1 MPTSNT
7 PQSSHQHGVSDITS
21 TRKKRSANTPPTG
34 PARFVNASAAQTLAE
49 TIYQH
54 LYRDITAM
62 RLLPGTPISEQDIAN
77 ARGVSRTPVREAI
90 LRLARERLV
99 EVVPKSGSYVARIP
113 LSSLPESM
121 VARSALEAVTVKA
134 ATERATPSQLLSL
147 KVLLAQQREAIAAKN
162 IEVFFHSDESF
173 HAMIAEVAGYPG
185 IWQIIQQL
193 KIQVDRYRW
202 LTVSLETIMEQALQD
217 HTAIFHA
224 MESKDTAAAVEQMD
238 IHMDRLK
245 LRMASD
251 WDQYPNYFIQ
261 DAESLNLLPE

>member
-1 MPTSNT
+1 MSTLEPRRRNGDIEDTSK
-7 PQSSHQHGVSDITS
+7 
-21 TRKKRSANTPPTG
+21 RKKRSANLPPTG
-34 PARFVNASAAQTLAE
+34 PARFADASTTQTLAD

-54 LYRDITAM
+54 LYRDITSM

-99 EVVPKSGSYVARIP
+99 EVVPKSGSYVGRIP

-121 VARSALEAVTVKA
+121 VARSALEAITVKA

-147 KVLLAQQREAIAAKN
+147 KVLLEQQREAIAAKE
-162 IEVFFHSDESF
+162 IDVFFHADESF
-173 HAMIAEVAGYPG
+173 HATIAEIASYPG
-185 IWQIIQQL
+185 IWHIIQQL

-202 LTVSLETIMEQALQD
+202 LTVSLETIMEQALLD
-217 HTAIFHA
+217 HTAILET
-224 MESKDTAAAVEQMD
+224 MESKDADAAVKHMN
-238 IHMDRLK
+238 IHMERLK

-251 WDQYPNYFIQ
+251 WDQYANYFIQ
-261 DAESLNLLPE
+261 DIDSSNFLQD